1 MNVQIT
7 NAFSETYPNYSIDYR
22 LFDISYYE
30 KNRIYTREKKYV
42 YLTRAWTGG
51 GPAWASALRIL
62 SSVSKVLVSVLCK
75 KIKGR

>member
-1 MNVQIT
+1 MAGALHNVQFCTKIEIEICFHERADIT

-42 YLTRAWTGG
+42 YLTRA
-51 GPAWASALRIL
+51 
-62 SSVSKVLVSVLCK
+62 
-75 KIKGR
+75 